1 MPFYRQYQPGVRLS
15 DLIECYWVY
24 RSSGVVSREERL
36 IPGGRVEMIFPL
48 GTSYRWLIHPE
59 APEGDLIS
67 RVHFMGQRDR
77 IYFGRPSGHTDMLG
91 VRFKPGGLAAFTSVP
106 VSGLLNRMIPAEEIL
121 GTGIKEWEERL
132 SEGMD
137 DRARIFLLEK
147 LLSGI
152 IRDQRAGPGM
162 LTAALAIIRDHPDEV
177 SIQAICQQT
186 GWYYK
191 KLERAFKG
199 AIGYTPKQ
207 YCRIIRFNK
216 AIRQISRDKSSS
228 LTKVGYACGYYDQ
241 SHFIRDF
248 YRYAGMA
255 PGSWEPEDQSIAD
268 FLIRYQPV

>member
-121 GTGIKEWEERL
+121 CAGIKEWEERL

-137 DRARIFLLEK
+137 ERARMFLLEK
-147 LLSGI
+147 LRRGI
-152 IRDQRAGPGM
+152 VTEQRAGPGM
-162 LTAALAIIRDHPDEV
+162 LTAALAIIPQTPHPV
-177 SIQAICQQT
+177 ST
-186 GWYYK
+186 HT
-191 KLERAFKG
+191 
-199 AIGYTPKQ
+199 IGQPT
-207 YCRIIRFNK
+207 
-216 AIRQISRDKSSS
+216 
-228 LTKVGYACGYYDQ
+228 
-241 SHFIRDF
+241 
-248 YRYAGMA
+248 A
-255 PGSWEPEDQSIAD
+255 PS
-268 FLIRYQPV
+268 Y